1 MRNLLALLSALL
13 LLIAGAGWY
22 LGWFTLHTQT
32 GDSGHRKVSIDI
44 DTNKIG
50 QDLHKGEEHLQDIIK
65 NANKSGSDIKTT
77 KEDTKEPKKGPG
89 KSSAGPSEA
98 DLRAA
103 GLPLLPDPLHPG
115 AGPLLTPPDADAHP
129 LVEQALLNPR
139 KR

>member
-1 MRNLLALLSALL
+1 MRNLLALLALL
-13 LLIAGAGWY
+13 LLVIGGAGWY
-22 LGWFTLHTQT
+22 LGWFTLHTQP

-65 NANKSGSDIKTT
+65 NANKSGTDTKTT
-77 KEDTKEPKKGPG
+77 KEEAKDPKKNPG
-89 KSSAGPSEA
+89 KTSASPTEG
-98 DLRAA
+98 DLRAK
-103 GLPLLPDPLHPG
+103 GLPLLPDPLHPPV
-115 AGPLLTPPDADAHP
+115 GPLLTPPESDPHP